1 MSKADVIEIEGTVV
15 EKITNIGTKVPLH
28 QDESCDGKD
37 RTEK

>member
-1 MSKADVIEIEGTVV
+1 MY
-15 EKITNIGTKVPLH
+15 ITNIGTKVPLH